1 MTLQERYAQCW
12 PLGYLSML
20 GEDGIPTFCPDETD
34 YTGPVGARC
43 AERCPAWRASATRS
57 SCAPSGDGR
66 DEFSSCAECWQQEY
80 EEGGEEDAKK
90 DTG

>member
-20 GEDGIPTFCPDETD
+20 GEDGLPTFCPDETD

-43 AERCPAWRASATRS
+43 GERCPVF
-57 SCAPSGDGR
+57 APSGDGHNV
-66 DEFSSCAECWQQEY
+66 FSSCTECWQQEY